1 MAELSFL
8 DRIEQLPGA
17 ATLRAESFRLL
28 ALAPGDT
35 VVDVGCGPG
44 RAVADLAGD
53 HLKAIGI
60 DPDPEVVA
68 VARARTPDAVFHV
81 ARSDELPLED
91 ESVDGYRAARL
102 FHLLADPVPT
112 LAEAWR
118 VLRPGGRIVL
128 VGQDYGFLM
137 LDSSDQDMADVV
149 LLGLESRAVA
159 PRVARSYRDL
169 LLDQGFHDAEVVV
182 HSEVITDHQVM
193 VRQLRTAAAAAVEKA
208 LITQDDAA
216 SWLAEQAD
224 RGRRDRFLAVLP
236 TLLVAATR

>member
-17 ATLRAESFRLL
+17 AVLRAESFRLL

-35 VVDVGCGPG
+35 VVDVGCGAG
-44 RAVADLAGD
+44 RAVADLVED
-53 HLKAIGI
+53 RLKAIGI

-81 ARSDELPLED
+81 ARSDQLPLED
-91 ESVDGYRAARL
+91 ESVDGYRAARV
-102 FHLLADPVPT
+102 FHLLADPAPT

-128 VGQDYGFLM
+128 AGQDCGFLM

-149 LLGLESRAVA
+149 LLGLESRTVA
-159 PRVARSYRDL
+159 PRVARSFRDL
-169 LLDQGFHDAEVVV
+169 LLDQGFRDAEVVV
-182 HSEVITDHQVM
+182 HSEVITDHRLM
-193 VRQLRTAAAAAVEKA
+193 VRQLEAAAAAAVGKA
-208 LITQDDAA
+208 LITQDDADA
-216 SWLAEQAD
+216 WLAEQAE